1 MDYKE
6 TLNLPRSDFPMK
18 ADLPRREPSMLQ
30 RWAETDLYARLRSQ
44 GRGRPRFILH
54 DGPPYANG
62 HIHLGHALNK
72 ILKDII
78 IKSRQMA
85 GFDCPY
91 RPGWDCHGLPI
102 EHQVDKELKAQKLRL
117 SQVEVRSR
125 CRDYAKKFI
134 AIQGAEFQRLG
145 VLGDWRRPYLTMD
158 PAYVAEILEEYGR
171 FYFSGAIQRSKKPI
185 HWCATCRTALAE
197 AEVEYEEHEAP
208 SIYVKFPLVSPP
220 PQLPELGELKNVSL
234 VIWTTTPWT
243 LPANLAIAV
252 HPDIDYSAFKI
263 ENKDEV
269 LIVASELASNG
280 VLLSPD
286 FIIGRPGHEI
296 PGFARIKG
304 RKLEDAVYQHPWL
317 VDEKERQV
325 ILANYVTLEAGSGLV
340 HIAPGHG
347 QEDYDSGIKYGL
359 SPYSPV
365 DDAGRFTGEVAEFAG
380 QQVWKANGAIIEL
393 LRQKGR
399 LLKAEEIS
407 HPYPHCWRCK
417 QPIIFRA
424 TEQWFISMEKNGLR
438 QKALAA
444 IGQVTWIPRWGRERI
459 YQMVERRPDWCI
471 SRQRSWGVP
480 IIAFHCR
487 QCGQALLTRELL
499 QDLIARVRR
508 EGADFWFE
516 APVSELLPPG
526 TRCPCGAGD
535 FRKETDILDVW
546 FDSGVSWAAVLDPD
560 PVLGPSPADLYLEG
574 SDQHRGWFQS
584 SLLTSVGSR
593 GQAPY
598 KRVLTHGFVV
608 DGEGRKMSKSL
619 GNVLAP
625 QEVTDRYGAEILR
638 LWVAAEDY
646 RDDVRLS
653 PDILKQLADAYRR
666 FRNTARFMLGNLY
679 DFDPESQLV
688 PPQQREELDR
698 LALSWLAQLLERVKL
713 AYHDYEFHLA
723 FHRLHQ
729 FCAVEM
735 SAIYLDIL
743 KDRLYVSRAD
753 SPARLSAQS
762 TLWDLLKGLTL
773 AMAPILSFTAEEV
786 WDYLP
791 SGNKAASVHLEGFPE
806 APAGFPDEA
815 LLAKYEDLLKVRG
828 KINQSLEEA
837 RKTKQIA
844 ASQEAVVY
852 LVAIGERYDQL
863 KGQAAEL
870 QMLAQVSELNVIPIN
885 NLAAEGINP
894 ADIKDEIPIV
904 KKAPGEKCVRCWF
917 HYPGVGEDPRHP
929 QVCRRCRQVLEP

>member
-6 TLNLPRSDFPMK
+6 TLNLPRTDFPMK
-18 ADLPRREPSMLQ
+18 ADLPRREPEVLQ
-30 RWAETDLYARLRSQ
+30 RWAEMDLYARLRSQ

-117 SQVEVRSR
+117 SQGEVRSR

-134 AIQGAEFQRLG
+134 AVQGAEFQRLG

-158 PAYVAEILEEYGR
+158 PAYVAEILEEYGS

-252 HPDIDYSAFKI
+252 HPDIDYSAFAVG
-263 ENKDEV
+263 NEV
-269 LIVASELASNG
+269 LVVASNLAFFGNDSASG
-280 VLLSPD
+280 PR
-286 FIIGRPGHEI
+286 GGEI
-296 PGFARIKG
+296 PGCTRIKG
-304 RKLEDAVYQHPWL
+304 RKLEGAVYQHPWL
-317 VDEKERQV
+317 KDQKERQV

-347 QEDYDSGIKYGL
+347 QEDFDSGIKYGL

-365 DDAGRFTGEVAEFAG
+365 DDAGRFTDEVPEFTG
-380 QQVWKANGAIIEL
+380 QQVWKANAGIIEL
-393 LRQKGR
+393 LKDKGK
-399 LLKAEEIS
+399 LWGDPDEMTHS
-407 HPYPHCWRCK
+407 YPHCWRCK

-444 IGQVTWIPRWGRERI
+444 IEQVTWIPRWGRERI

-508 EGADFWFE
+508 EGADFWFA

-526 TRCPCGAGD
+526 TRCPCGAAD

-560 PVLGPSPADLYLEG
+560 PALGPSPADLYLEG
-574 SDQHRGWFQS
+574 SDQHRGWFHS
-584 SLLTSVGSR
+584 SLLTAVGSR

-598 KRVLTHGFVV
+598 KEVLTHGFVV

-619 GNVLAP
+619 GNVISP

-638 LWVAAEDY
+638 LWVASEDY

-666 FRNTARFMLGNLY
+666 FRNTARFLLGNLY
-679 DFDPESQLV
+679 DFDPESHLV
-688 PPQQREELDR
+688 PPRQREELDR
-698 LALSWLAQLLERVKL
+698 LALSWLAQLLERVKH

-791 SGNKAASVHLEGFPE
+791 GRNKAASVHLEGMPE

-815 LLAKYEDLLKVRG
+815 LLAKYDFLLKVRG

-837 RKTKQIA
+837 RNLKHINT
-844 ASQEAVVY
+844 SQEACVSIGAWGEM
-852 LVAIGERYDQL
+852 LVKLQS
-863 KGQAAEL
+863 QAEEL
-870 QMLAQVSELNVIPIN
+870 MTLAQVPKLDFRTLTGTATSLPQQIEQFVIQVYP
-885 NLAAEGINP
+885 
-894 ADIKDEIPIV
+894 
-904 KKAPGEKCVRCWF
+904 APGSKCVRCWF
-917 HYPGVGEDPRHP
+917 TYPSVGEDPKHP
-929 QVCRRCRQVLEP
+929 QLCHRCRQMLET